1 MLHIIGYKL
10 QSGEYMP
17 EINESMLCIVASML
31 HIIEF
36 MLHIGKCMPKIGDCE
51 HTFTD
56 FMPGVSPCP
65 LIIGDSIDPIC
76 KLLYVFSFI
85 ELDVWRFS
93 AYILQHRNRIGLWK
107 MHHTFQRPTLFQVVK
122 TYIFYIEKPIV
133 EMFQRYFLCR
143 SGGFREQ
150 I

>member
-1 MLHIIGYKL
+1 MPGYVDNLPKTGKFMLQIIGYKL

-17 EINESMLCIVASML
+17 EINESMLCIVASRL

-36 MLHIGKCMPKIGDCE
+36 MLHIGKCMPQIGDCE

-56 FMPGVSPCP
+56 FMPGVSPCA
-65 LIIGDSIDPIC
+65 LIIGDSINPIC

-93 AYILQHRNRIGLWK
+93 AYILQYRNRIGL
-107 MHHTFQRPTLFQVVK
+107 
-122 TYIFYIEKPIV
+122 
-133 EMFQRYFLCR
+133 
-143 SGGFREQ
+143 
-150 I
+150 